1 MRTTPSIAAC
11 GFVLLGLCGPALAQ
25 EAAVPDPL
33 SEKKFT
39 ATFDFGNRWV
49 QDIAGSTDT
58 YRSLV
63 DLGDGPKL
71 FGATAAYRNPAGRLA
86 DRIDVTANSWGGDPY
101 NGGSIEAEKSGAYSL
116 RMDYRNVLY
125 FNSLPSFANPLLAEG
140 VLFSQR
146 SFDMQRRQFDATLRV
161 KPQSRITPFFAYSY
175 AAGFGQ
181 GVTNFVSDGNNFPVH
196 TDLDDLL
203 HTVRGGAEIEFSK
216 LSLTLEQGV
225 TVFNDAQEIFFGA
238 GGNRGNRRT
247 TLFGQELIL
256 DSLRQS
262 YDASGNGVFNRA
274 VVQGHPWE
282 RLSFA
287 GQFLYSQP
295 SIEVNYQEEA
305 AGDFFALRAL
315 APFTNQLGSS
325 LAEANRP
332 HPSGSWNTE
341 VRPTGRL
348 RVVHSWYTDR
358 FHVSSGAF
366 SSQLRNTGREDE
378 TVQQSFDRLVLNYN
392 QSQIDVI
399 YDAGDRVT
407 LRGGHRYVWGEA
419 QVRQP
424 TLLLGTGLGES
435 GKIRRHVGLAGGV
448 IRAGPGLSITMD
460 FEASPGD
467 RTFFRTGLMD
477 YQKGKVRARY
487 RAKPALT
494 FSGSFSILDN
504 QNSDPEVRFEMQS
517 RQSSFSV
524 YWTPGGNR
532 RFSLLADYTRAT
544 LHSSIPIVVGPFLER
559 QLAGYQDNGHHAG
572 AYGEIN
578 LARNVRLSL
587 GGSLSVNS
595 GSRPTRYYQP
605 QARVE
610 GPLAGRVSWFAEWRW
625 YGFTER
631 RFAYENFRA
640 HVIETGL
647 RLHL

>member
-1 MRTTPSIAAC
+1 MRATPNIVA
-11 GFVLLGLCGPALAQ
+11 GGLLLLGLCGPAFAQ
-25 EAAVPDPL
+25 DASVPDPSL
-33 SEKKFT
+33 GEKLT

-63 DLGDGPKL
+63 DLGEGPKL
-71 FGATAAYRNPAGRLA
+71 FGAKVAYRNPAGRLA
-86 DRIDVTANSWGGDPY
+86 DRIDITANSWGGDPY
-101 NGGSIEAEKSGAYSL
+101 NSGRLEAERSGAYSL
-116 RMDYRNVLY
+116 RMDYRNVVY
-125 FNSLPSFANPLLAEG
+125 FNSLPTFANPLLGEG

-161 KPQSRITPFFAYSY
+161 KPQARITPFFVYSH
-175 AAGFGQ
+175 AAGFGR
-181 GVTNFVSDGNNFPVH
+181 GVTTFVSDGNEFPVQ

-216 LSLTLEQGV
+216 LSLTLEQGG
-225 TVFNDAQEIFFGA
+225 TVYNDQQEIFFGA

-247 TLFGQELIL
+247 TLFGRQLVL

-282 RLSFA
+282 RLSFS

-305 AGDFFALRAL
+305 AGDLFALRAL
-315 APFTNQLGSS
+315 APFTTQVGSS
-325 LAEANRP
+325 PAEANRP
-332 HPSGSWNTE
+332 HSSGSWGTE
-341 VRPTGRL
+341 VRPIGRL
-348 RVVHSWYTDR
+348 RVVQSWYTDR
-358 FHVSSGAF
+358 FHISAGAF
-366 SSQLRNTGREDE
+366 SSQMRDTSREGE
-378 TVQQSFDRLVLNYN
+378 TELQTFDLLVLNYN
-392 QSQIDVI
+392 QHQLDVI
-399 YDAGDRVT
+399 YDVGDRVT
-407 LRGGHRYVWGEA
+407 LRGGHRYVWGDA
-419 QVRQP
+419 QVREP
-424 TLLLGTGLGES
+424 TLQLRADRGAN

-448 IRAGPGLSITMD
+448 IRARPGLSITMD
-460 FEASPGD
+460 FEAFPGD
-467 RTFFRTGLMD
+467 QTFFRTGLMD

-487 RAKPALT
+487 RVKPSLT

-517 RQSSFSV
+517 RQSSFSA

-532 RFSLLADYTRAT
+532 RFSLLADYTRST

-559 QLAGYQDNGHHAG
+559 RLASYRDNGHNAG

-578 LARNVRLSL
+578 LARNVSLSL

-610 GPLAGRVSWFAEWRW
+610 VPLAGRVSWTAEWRW

-631 RFAYENFRA
+631 RFAYENFRTHIIA
-640 HVIETGL
+640 TGL
-647 RLHL
+647 QLHL